1 MATFK
6 IIGKEI
12 EYGGKKF
19 NAYKTKMNGSWIDV
33 KFTRECENAPKT
45 AGKFEITANETDM
58 NISVKGFYKE
68 LWVKKCVSSTEIKP
82 KQEFNFDDDL
92 PF

>member
-12 EYGGKKF
+12 NYNGKKF

-33 KFTRECENAPKT
+33 KFTRDCKNAPTT
-45 AGKFEITANETDM
+45 AGKYEITADENNM
-58 NISVKGFYKE
+58 NISTKGFYKE
-68 LWVKKCVSSTEIKP
+68 LWIKECISATEIKTN
-82 KQEFNFDDDL
+82 KEFNFDDDL